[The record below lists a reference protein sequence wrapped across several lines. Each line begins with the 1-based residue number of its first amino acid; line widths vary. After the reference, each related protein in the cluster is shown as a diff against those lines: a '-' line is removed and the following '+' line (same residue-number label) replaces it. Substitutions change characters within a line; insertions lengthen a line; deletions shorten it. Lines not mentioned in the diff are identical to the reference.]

1 MAEAG
6 QVASLVIPMLSV
18 VAVIV
23 LVYALTRWLVRR
35 QPNHPGGR
43 RIKVI
48 ERVPLTRDSML
59 ALVEVDAQT
68 YLLSAG
74 PDGVKPIAAMSGG
87 KPPENFEAMV
97 AKRAGDA
104 PR

>member
-6 QVASLVIPMLSV
+6 QVASLIIPMLSV
-18 VAVIV
+18 VVVI
-23 LVYALTRWLVRR
+23 ALAYWMTRWLVRR

-43 RIKVI
+43 RIKVV
-48 ERVPLTRDSML
+48 ERVPLTRDTML

-68 YLLSAG
+68 YLLAAG
-74 PDGVKPIAAMSGG
+74 PDGVRQIATTSGA
-87 KPPENFEAMV
+87 KAPEDFGAMV